1 MSPKFLLHV
10 LVMLTM
16 AGCSHMPVTS
26 MVKLARVD
34 FETSDPAQLRA
45 AIKLPRTL
53 RPQPNGVA
61 LRIAVQVGRAPE
73 EARDFM
79 LRELSEPAELTR
91 EAGAGSHIFAYR
103 IDDSDLARL
112 KAFRSELIDRKSSRP
127 EGLDLYLGTAAS
139 MQGGRTGGRSGLL
152 HDLSANSGDE
162 RLRGA
167 RPRRRS
173 ALDCPGPRHGRR
185 DPALRVLAELQPHPV
200 IGRDYAGRQA
210 LAQHLVVEIG
220 MHVGDDGALRLEALD
235 P

>member
-1 MSPKFLLHV
+1 M
-10 LVMLTM
+10 MLAM

-79 LRELSEPAELTR
+79 LRELPEPAELTR
-91 EAGAGSHIFAYR
+91 EAGADSHIFAYR

-112 KAFRSELIDRKSSRP
+112 KTFRSELIARKSSAQSSGQKGSISISVRP
-127 EGLDLYLGTAAS
+127 QACKAGELADGPVYFTTYLRTAETKDYVALARDVDL
-139 MQGGRTGGRSGLL
+139 RSI
-152 HDLSANSGDE
+152 A
-162 RLRGA
+162 
-167 RPRRRS
+167 P
-173 ALDCPGPRHGRR
+173 
-185 DPALRVLAELQPHPV
+185 DPALV
-200 IGRDYAGRQA
+200 AGIPRC
-210 LAQHLVVEIG
+210 G
-220 MHVGDDGALRLEALD
+220 S
-235 P
+235 

>member
-1 MSPKFLLHV
+1 MSSRLPLHCLL
-10 LVMLTM
+10 LILSMLAM

-79 LRELSEPAELTR
+79 LRELPEPAELTR
-91 EAGAGSHIFAYR
+91 ETGPGSHIFAYR

-112 KAFRSELIDRKSSRP
+112 AAFRAELIAKKSSGKR
-127 EGLDLYLGTAAS
+127 LDLDFGTAAS
-139 MQGGRTGGRSGLL
+139 MQGGRAAGRPALL
-152 HDLSANSGDE
+152 HHLSENGGDE
-162 RLRGA
+162 RLCGA
-167 RPRRRS
+167 
-173 ALDCPGPRHGRR
+173 CP
-185 DPALRVLAELQPHPV
+185 
-200 IGRDYAGRQA
+200 
-210 LAQHLVVEIG
+210 
-220 MHVGDDGALRLEALD
+220 
-235 P
+235 